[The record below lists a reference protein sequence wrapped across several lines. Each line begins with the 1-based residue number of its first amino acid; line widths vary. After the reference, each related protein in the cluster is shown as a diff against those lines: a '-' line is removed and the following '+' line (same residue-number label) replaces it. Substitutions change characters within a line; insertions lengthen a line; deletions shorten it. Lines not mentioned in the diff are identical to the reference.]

1 MSGHFLPRAATRQI
15 SRGKIFEAYGNH
27 RMTENA
33 TPSIGSTRDNQTDE
47 SRLLDMLRLNL
58 VPGVGPRMRQALL
71 DQFGDAGEVLKARS
85 HDLRH
90 VPGIGPKL
98 ALAIMDHRDPA
109 AAEREFARCRQL
121 GIKFYVRGAE
131 DYPSLLSE
139 IFDPPTFLYCQG
151 TVEARDE
158 LSLAIVG
165 SRRCTHYGSR
175 IAEMLATTLALAGVT
190 IVSGLARGI
199 DSAAHRGALK
209 AGGRTL
215 AVLATGL
222 ASIYPPEHEALAR
235 QVAEHGAL
243 LTEMPLDQ
251 KPMPGLFPQRNRLIS
266 GLAAGV
272 LIVEASKKSG
282 ALHTARHALEQGRE
296 VMVVPGPI
304 DSLASEGC
312 HDLIRD
318 GATLVRNADDI
329 LTAIGPLVQP
339 VSVSPQEEVHSPRE
353 LLLNEI
359 EREVLNLVTT
369 EAQHMDQILRKSALD
384 TSRVLS
390 TLTVLEMKRF
400 VRRLPGGYLVRAIH

>member
-1 MSGHFLPRAATRQI
+1 MTDSGIQPAAERPGRDI
-15 SRGKIFEAYGNH
+15 DEA
-27 RMTENA
+27 
-33 TPSIGSTRDNQTDE
+33 
-47 SRLLDMLRLNL
+47 RLLEMLRLNL

-71 DQFGDAGEVLKARS
+71 DHFDDAGEVLRAKS
-85 HDLRH
+85 HDLRS

-98 ALAIMDHRDPA
+98 ALSILDYRDTAP
-109 AAEREFARCRQL
+109 AERELARCRKL
-121 GIKFYVRGAE
+121 DIKFYIRGKD
-131 DYPSLLSE
+131 DYPALLSQ

-151 TVEARDE
+151 RVEPRDE
-158 LSLAIVG
+158 LALAIVG
-165 SRRCTHYGSR
+165 SRRCTPYGVR
-175 IAEMLATTLALAGVT
+175 TAEKLAATLALAGVT

-199 DSAAHRGALK
+199 DGAAHRGALK

-222 ASIYPPEHEALAR
+222 ASIYPPEHAPLAR
-235 QVAEHGAL
+235 QCAENGAL

-251 KPMPGLFPQRNRLIS
+251 KPLAGLFPQRNRIIS
-266 GLAAGV
+266 GLSAGV
-272 LIVEASKKSG
+272 LIVEASRKSG

-318 GATLVRNADDI
+318 GATLIRNADDV
-329 LTAIGPLVQP
+329 LAALGPLTNP
-339 VSVSPQEEVHSPRE
+339 VPITPQEEVHSPRE

-359 EREVLNLVTT
+359 ERAVLNLVTL
-369 EAQHMDQILRKSALD
+369 EPQHIDQVLRASDLD
-384 TSRVLS
+384 SSRVLS

-400 VRRLPGGYLVRAIH
+400 LRRLPGGYLVRAVN